1 MISADK
7 KDRLERRGWRLTT
20 VREFLDLTPAEM
32 AVIDARIL
40 LANAIRNQR
49 KNRRLSQAE
58 LARLMGSNQSRV
70 AKIENLDREVTVD
83 LQLRA
88 IFAANPGAAREFTA
102 LINKWGQL
110 TPITNAIRGAARRPA
125 KKARAANASLV
136 APRRRRSGGFS
147 GRASRRA
154 S

>member
-1 MISADK
+1 MINPEK
-7 KDRLERRGWRLTT
+7 KERLERRGWRLTT
-20 VREFLDLTPAEM
+20 AREWLGLTAAEM

-49 KNRRLSQAE
+49 KNSRLSQTE

-88 IFAANPGAAREFTA
+88 IFAANPSAAREFTA
-102 LINKWGQL
+102 LINKWGRL
-110 TPITNAIRGAARRPA
+110 TPITNALRAGTRRPA
-125 KKARAANASLV
+125 RKVCAANASPV
-136 APRRRRSGGFS
+136 APRRQRS
-147 GRASRRA
+147 
-154 S
+154 

>member
-1 MISADK
+1 MISPEK
-7 KDRLERRGWRLTT
+7 KERLERRGWKLTN
-20 VREFLDLTPAEM
+20 VRELLDLTPAEV

-40 LANAIRNQR
+40 LGNAIRNQR
-49 KNRRLSQAE
+49 ENRRLSQTE
-58 LARLMGSNQSRV
+58 LAKLMGSNQSRV

-110 TPITNAIRGAARRPA
+110 TPITNAVRGATRRPA
-125 KKARAANASLV
+125 KKARDANASLV
-136 APRRRRSGGFS
+136 PRRRQRS
-147 GRASRRA
+147 
-154 S
+154 

>member
-1 MISADK
+1 MINSEK
-7 KDRLERRGWRLTT
+7 KERLERRGWKLTT
-20 VREFLDLTPAEM
+20 AREWLGLTPAEM

-49 KNRRLSQAE
+49 KNSRLSQTE
-58 LARLMGSNQSRV
+58 LAKLMGSNQSRV

-88 IFAANPGAAREFTA
+88 IFAANPRAAREFTA

-110 TPITNAIRGAARRPA
+110 TPITNAVRGATRRPA
-125 KKARAANASLV
+125 KKARAANAS
-136 APRRRRSGGFS
+136 AMPRRQRS
-147 GRASRRA
+147 
-154 S
+154 